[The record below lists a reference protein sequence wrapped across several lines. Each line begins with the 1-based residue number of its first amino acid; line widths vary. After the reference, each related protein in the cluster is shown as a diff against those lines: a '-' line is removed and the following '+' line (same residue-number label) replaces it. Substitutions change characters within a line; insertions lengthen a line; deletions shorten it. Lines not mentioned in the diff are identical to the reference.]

1 MLQTKGSTDKSYFL
15 LCFPPGSLT
24 SFMAQGI
31 ITIAPALQE
40 DLEWIAQ
47 LLAGTDPWVTLGI
60 GLETCRVAVRDPQ
73 LELFVAKMNGVAA
86 GAMIIH
92 PKGLAGAAYLKSIA
106 VAQPWR
112 GQGIGAALL
121 HYAEQQYKSRSRHI
135 FLCVSD
141 FNERAR
147 AFYSRQGYTPVG
159 ILKDHIMD
167 GKSEHLLVK
176 RLV

>member
-1 MLQTKGSTDKSYFL
+1 
-15 LCFPPGSLT
+15 
-24 SFMAQGI
+24 MAQVK

-40 DLEWIAQ
+40 EQEWIAQ

-60 GLETCRVAVRDPQ
+60 GIEKCRVAVRDPQ
-73 LELFVAKMNGVAA
+73 HEIYVAQMNGVAV

-106 VAQPWR
+106 VAQPCR
-112 GQGIGAALL
+112 GQGVGAAML
-121 HYAEQQYKSRSRHI
+121 HYAEQQYKSRSRHF

-147 AFYSRQGYTPVG
+147 AFYTRQGYVPVG
-159 ILKDHIMD
+159 LLKDHIVE
-167 GKSEHLLVK
+167 GKTEHLLVK
-176 RLV
+176 RLL

>member
-1 MLQTKGSTDKSYFL
+1 
-15 LCFPPGSLT
+15 
-24 SFMAQGI
+24 MAQGKI
-31 ITIAPALQE
+31 IVAPALPEEQ
-40 DLEWIAQ
+40 EWIAR

-60 GLETCRVAVRDPQ
+60 GLEKCLAAVRDPQ
-73 LELFVAKMNGVAA
+73 HEVYVAKTNGEAA

-106 VAQPWR
+106 VAPTWR
-112 GQGIGAALL
+112 GQGIGAAML
-121 HYAEQQYKSRSRHI
+121 HYAEQRYKSRSRHF

-147 AFYSRQGYTPVG
+147 AFYDRQGYAPVG
-159 ILKDHIMD
+159 LLKDHIMD